1 MDTTR
6 MAVPEARW
14 NDRVRRRLWTRVMR
28 RDAQQN
34 MRDRTTS
41 KDMNKFLPKIQN
53 GLKCIHESRIRI
65 EEIMIQAPNAI
76 ESEQMRQLIQSVKDN
91 IKDIYIAVDQADKQ
105 ATLTHT
111 AVIKKLR
118 NDLIKEE
125 LAIDK
130 VLVDE
135 PKVAQTPASRQSL
148 SRKLFGSGKGK
159 AKIEEKT
166 IDIPPPLSNEIL
178 SEEKSDGTSPFPPT
192 LPMLSNGVKGG
203 RGSFNPSILPS
214 TNKELPSWADDND
227 NDGVFVDRTM
237 HELIIEQRLKAVDEA
252 TIMQEIVN
260 ERNEEITKVHKGIVE
275 INEMFVDLS
284 KIVKHQQTEIDRI
297 FENVDD
303 SNARAK
309 EAFENIVNANRL
321 QKTGNC
327 NIQ

>member
-14 NDRVRRRLWTRVMR
+14 NDGVRRRLWTRVMR
-28 RDAQQN
+28 REAQSN
-34 MRDRTTS
+34 IRDRTTS
-41 KDMNKFLPKIQN
+41 KDMNKLLPKIQN

-76 ESEQMRQLIQSVKDN
+76 ESEQMKQLIQSVKDN

-135 PKVAQTPASRQSL
+135 PKVTQVPTSKPSF

-159 AKIEEKT
+159 PKIEEKV
-166 IDIPPPLSNEIL
+166 IDIPPPLSPDL
-178 SEEKSDGTSPFPPT
+178 LLTEEKSDGAPSYPPS

-203 RGSFNPSILPS
+203 RGSFNPSILP
-214 TNKELPSWADDND
+214 TTKELPSWADDND
-227 NDGVFVDRTM
+227 DGVFVDRTM

-297 FENVDD
+297 FENIDD

-327 NIQ
+327 IIS